1 MGMSELK
8 DKVVIVAGARTAVGR
23 FDGMYRDLSTADLG
37 SAAASE
43 ALARSGVDAQSVDE
57 VIMGCIGQVGPES
70 YNARRV
76 ALGAGLP
83 QKTTAFNVN
92 RLCGSGL
99 QAIFSAAQSL
109 AFNASQVVVAGG
121 NESMTNMPY
130 LDYSAGS
137 RRNLAP
143 KRLQHGTL
151 AMLTDPF
158 SNSHMG
164 NTADNVSAKFKVSR
178 EDQDEFAMRSQQLAN
193 QESSRAA
200 FAQEIIA
207 DSLVGAEQ
215 QDRDEHPRATVTLE
229 SLAALK
235 PAFSPN
241 GSATAGNSSGINDGA
256 AAMVMAK
263 QSFVQAHGLP
273 ALATVEHVVVTA
285 MDPSLMG
292 YAPTYALEKLFAET
306 GLTASDIDVF
316 ELNEAFAAQALA
328 VIRDSGLDPERVNP
342 YGGAIA
348 LGHPVGATGAILT
361 LRAAM
366 DLHRRDKELAVITLC
381 IGGGQAI
388 AALIKCV

>member
-1 MGMSELK
+1 MVNGAGK
-8 DKVVIVAGARTAVGR
+8 DKVTIIAGARTAVGR
-23 FDGMYRDLSTADLG
+23 FDGIYRDLSTADLG
-37 SAAASE
+37 TAAAAE
-43 ALARSGVDAQSVDE
+43 ALVRSKIPGEMVDE

-76 ALGAGLP
+76 ALGAGLD
-83 QKTTAFNVN
+83 QSTTAMNVN

-99 QAIFSAAQSL
+99 QALFSAAQALSFG
-109 AFNASQVVVAGG
+109 AAEVVLAGG

-137 RRNLAP
+137 RRSLGHKKLLN
-143 KRLQHGTL
+143 GTL

-164 NTADNVSAKFKVSR
+164 TTADNVSAKYKVSR
-178 EDQDEFAMRSQQLAN
+178 ADQDEFALRSQRLADL
-193 QESSRAA
+193 ESSRQA
-200 FAQEIIA
+200 FAQEIIPT
-207 DSLVGAEQ
+207 SLAGAQ
-215 QDRDEHPRATVTLE
+215 GQDRDEHPRSGVTLE

-235 PAFSPN
+235 PAFSSN
-241 GSATAGNSSGINDGA
+241 GTATAGNSSGVNDGA
-256 AAMVMAK
+256 AALLLAK
-263 QSFVQAHGLP
+263 QSFVDAHGLG
-273 ALATVEHVVVTA
+273 ALATLEQVVVTA

-292 YAPTYALEKLFAET
+292 YAPTYALRKLFDQT
-306 GLTASDIDVF
+306 GLTPNDIDIF

-348 LGHPVGATGAILT
+348 LGHPVGATGAILA
-361 LRAAM
+361 LRAALA
-366 DLHRRDKELAVITLC
+366 LHRRDQTFAVVTLC

-388 AALIKCV
+388 AALLKRV

>member
-37 SAAASE
+37 SAAARE
-43 ALARSGVDAQSVDE
+43 ALARAGVDAQSVDE

-178 EDQDEFAMRSQQLAN
+178 EDQDEFALRSQQLAN

-215 QDRDEHPRATVTLE
+215 QDRDEHPRASVTLE

-292 YAPTYALEKLFAET
+292 YAPTYALENLFAET

-388 AALIKCV
+388 AALIKRV